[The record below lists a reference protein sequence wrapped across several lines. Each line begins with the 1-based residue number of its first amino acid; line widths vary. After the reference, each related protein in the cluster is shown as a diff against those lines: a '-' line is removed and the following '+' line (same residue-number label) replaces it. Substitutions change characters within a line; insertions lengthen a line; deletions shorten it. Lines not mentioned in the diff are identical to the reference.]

1 MLLSSC
7 VTGFATTALAENNYF
22 TVEKIDCTTPV
33 TGNTKIELFSQVNQ
47 IIWGWNHIA
56 SSATEFANVQF
67 GYDSDKYR
75 VDNSSIQHD
84 TSCEDEF
91 VYKTILVKKYAN
103 WDHQH
108 ANGLGYDFDQEV
120 AFGQLQDIVI
130 DLKLNSAETH
140 IDHQEF
146 LDSYS
151 EIVSQDVLEQID
163 RGKFNLGIALNGQ
176 LLPDNTDVSFN
187 GSIIIELDQSEL
199 SDQWLRLVIPA
210 EAFTYYTQKG
220 YDKVTDNLSVNDY
233 QTLLLQGIRINPE
246 TTSGLVLR
254 HKISSEFENLNV
266 TEHFKEE
273 GISIHNLSLRLKET
287 DSSDNGS
294 SGDGSDGNS
303 GSDDSG
309 SSDNGN
315 DNGSSDNG
323 NDSGSADN
331 GNDSGSSDNGND
343 SGSSD
348 NGNDNGSADNGNDSG
363 SEDNGSDDTSDDN
376 SDNSSSPVY
385 IEQLSSCEEIQ
396 EPALSSFMI
405 FDQSVDHLT
414 NDDSHWIKDKYM
426 TQSWSKVYDTWEES
440 EPNVFK
446 FMKDDYSVKLDSL
459 EQDDQC
465 DNLQVM
471 KTILVKKYADWDSQH
486 MSGLEFRF
494 PAANLKFGDLKD
506 IVLEAKINSS
516 QTFIPSREDYL
527 NTYSSYT
534 STANLEAMDQGKINF
549 GVTLFG
555 ENSDDQSIETF
566 HGAITLE
573 LDQDTVAD
581 QWLRIVI
588 PANSLSY
595 FMQKDWGNTDKDPKD
610 YADFALV
617 GFRINPE
624 THTNQ
629 VLRNFITDTFDSSV
643 PEMYKEEGLSVRK
656 VAIRANGVI
665 SPDVISDDTE
675 DNGDTSNGPDTD
687 ADNNTDSTSSS
698 DDDSAFGSFGMSAL
712 LLLAGLFG
720 YRRNKR
726 AA

>member
-1 MLLSSC
+1 MNKQRIWLQHAVRSLLLGSC
-7 VTGFATTALAENNYF
+7 VAGFATTALADNNYF

-75 VDNSSIQHD
+75 VDNASIQHD
-84 TSCEDEF
+84 SSCEDEF
-91 VYKTILVKKYAN
+91 VYKTILVKKYAD
-103 WDHQH
+103 WDSQH

-120 AFGQLQDIVI
+120 TFGQLQDIVL

-140 IDHQEF
+140 IDHEEF
-146 LDSYS
+146 LNSYS
-151 EIVSQDVLEQID
+151 GIVSQDVLEQID
-163 RGKFNLGIALNGQ
+163 QGKFNLGISLTGQ
-176 LLPDNTDVSFN
+176 LLPLPGNTEVNFN

-210 EAFTYYTQKG
+210 DAFTYYTQKG
-220 YDKVTDNLSVNDY
+220 YDKVTDNLSLDDF
-233 QTLLLQGIRINPE
+233 QTLLLKGIRINPE

-254 HKISSEFENLNV
+254 NKISSEFENLDI

-287 DSSDNGS
+287 DPTDNGNTG
-294 SGDGSDGNS
+294 GDSDGNS
-303 GSDDSG
+303 GSDDGGTAGNDNSG
-309 SSDNGN
+309 SEDSGN
-315 DNGSSDNG
+315 DNGSN
-323 NDSGSADN
+323 
-331 GNDSGSSDNGND
+331 
-343 SGSSD
+343 
-348 NGNDNGSADNGNDSG
+348 
-363 SEDNGSDDTSDDN
+363 EDNGSDTSNDN

-385 IEQLSSCEEIQ
+385 IEQLSSCVETQ
-396 EPALSSFMI
+396 EPALSSLMI

-426 TQSWSKVYDTWEES
+426 TQSWSKVYNAWDAS
-440 EPNVFK
+440 SANVFK

-459 EQDDQC
+459 VQDDQC

-506 IVLEAKINSS
+506 IVLETKINSD
-516 QTFIPSREDYL
+516 QTAIPSREDYL

-534 STANLEAMDQGKINF
+534 STANLEAMDQGKINL

-573 LDQDTVAD
+573 LDQDNVAD

-588 PANSLSY
+588 PADSLSY
-595 FMQKDWGNTDKDPKD
+595 FVQKDWGNTDKDPKD
-610 YADFALV
+610 YADYALV

-629 VLRNFITDTFDSSV
+629 VLRSFITDAFDSSV

-656 VAIRANGVI
+656 VAIRANSEI
-665 SPDVISDDTE
+665 SPDVISDDAE
-675 DNGDTSNGPDTD
+675 DNGDTSNGPDTNG
-687 ADNNTDSTSSS
+687 DNNTDSTTSS
-698 DDDSAFGSFGMSAL
+698 DSDDSAFGSFGMSAL

-726 AA
+726 TA